1 MNKNVLRVIL
11 IVAPAVIGALTS
23 VVAQMFY
30 APVPLLA
37 FKIDIG
43 MVAFLFGIFLSLLL
57 ITYHFGS
64 DIRAWYARQDEE
76 DFVREV
82 EAGRRR
88 FIRRLDHEI
97 KNPLTGL
104 QAALVNMQE
113 AAQPADRTRAGDNA
127 RLAVE
132 RLKRL
137 LADLRKL
144 ADLEDRTVESLPVD
158 IPTLLEES
166 VEAVKTLPTAQE
178 RSVNLL
184 ISRVPWPFPPVT
196 GDRDLLSLVFYNLIE
211 NAIKFTSRDDS
222 VEIRAREDGKAIVIE
237 VADSGPGIPPDELYR
252 IFEELYRGVNARGI
266 EGSGLGLALARRIV
280 SLHGGS
286 MEVRS
291 RQDDPRGTVFT
302 VRLPVAKK

>member
-1 MNKNVLRVIL
+1 MKQNVLRVLL
-11 IVAPAVIGALTS
+11 IVAPAIIGALIS
-23 VVAQMFY
+23 VLAQLIY
-30 APVPLLA
+30 APVPLVA

-43 MVAFLFGIFLSLLL
+43 IAVFFFGIFVSLLL
-57 ITYHFGS
+57 VVYHFGS
-64 DIRAWYARQDEE
+64 DVRAWYARQDEE
-76 DFVREV
+76 DFLREV
-82 EAGRRR
+82 ELGRRR

-113 AAQPADRTRAGDNA
+113 AAQPVDRTRAGDNA
-127 RLAVE
+127 RIAVE

-144 ADLEDRTVESLPVD
+144 ADLEERMLESLPVD

-166 VEAVKTLPTAQE
+166 VEAVKSLPSAQD
-178 RSVNLL
+178 RNVGLL

-211 NAIKFTSRDDS
+211 NAVKFTTAADS
-222 VEIRAREDGKAIVIE
+222 VEVRALEDGKSIVIE
-237 VADSGPGIPPDELYR
+237 VADSGPGIPPDDLYR
-252 IFEELYRGVNARGI
+252 VFEELYRGVNARGI

-280 SLHGGS
+280 SLHNGS

-291 RQDDPRGTVFT
+291 RQDDLHGTVFT

>member
-1 MNKNVLRVIL
+1 MNKNFLRVL
-11 IVAPAVIGALTS
+11 MIVSPALLGALVS

-30 APVPLLA
+30 APVPLVA

-43 MVAFLFGIFLSLLL
+43 MVIFLFGIFLSLMLV
-57 ITYHFGS
+57 IYHFGS
-64 DIRAWYARQDEE
+64 DVRAWYARQDEE
-76 DFVREV
+76 DFLREV

-113 AAQPADRTRAGDNA
+113 AAQPVDRTRAGDNA

-144 ADLEDRTVESLPVD
+144 ADLEERAVESLPVD
-158 IPTLLEES
+158 IPALLEES

-178 RSVNLL
+178 RNVSLL

-211 NAIKFTSRDDS
+211 NALKFTSRDDS
-222 VEIRAREDGKAIVIE
+222 VEIRALEDGKSIVVE

-252 IFEELYRGVNARGI
+252 IFEELYRGINARGI

-280 SLHGGS
+280 SLHNGS
-286 MEVRS
+286 MDVRS
-291 RQDDPRGTVFT
+291 QQADPRGTVFT

>member
-1 MNKNVLRVIL
+1 MNRNIGRILL
-11 IVAPAVIGALTS
+11 IVAPAVIGALLS
-23 VVAQMFY
+23 LAAQMFF
-30 APVPLLA
+30 APVPLVA
-37 FKIDIG
+37 FKIDVG
-43 MVAFLFGIFLSLLL
+43 MVAFFFGMFLSLLL
-57 ITYHFGS
+57 VVYHFGS

-104 QAALVNMQE
+104 QAAIVNMQE

-144 ADLEDRTVESLPVD
+144 ADLEDRMLESLPVD

-166 VEAVKTLPTAQE
+166 VEAVKTLPAAQE
-178 RSVNLL
+178 RNVSVL

-222 VEIRAREDGKAIVIE
+222 VEVRALEDGRSIVIE

-252 IFEELYRGVNARGI
+252 IFEELYRGLNARGI

-286 MEVRS
+286 MDVRS
-291 RQDDPRGTVFT
+291 QQADPRGTVFT

>member
-1 MNKNVLRVIL
+1 MNKNILRVLL
-11 IVAPAVIGALTS
+11 IVAPAILGAIVS
-23 VVAQMFY
+23 VLAQIFY
-30 APVPLLA
+30 SPVPLLA

-57 ITYHFGS
+57 IVYNFGS
-64 DIRAWYARQDEE
+64 DVRAWYARQDEE
-76 DFVREV
+76 DFLREV

-113 AAQPADRTRAGDNA
+113 AAQPVDRTRAGDNA

-144 ADLEDRTVESLPVD
+144 ADLEERAVESLPVD
-158 IPTLLEES
+158 IPALLEES
-166 VEAVKTLPTAQE
+166 VEAVKTLPAAQE
-178 RSVNLL
+178 RNVSLL

-211 NAIKFTSRDDS
+211 NALKFTARDDS
-222 VEIRAREDGKAIVIE
+222 VEIRALEDGKSIVVE

-280 SLHGGS
+280 SLHNGS
-286 MEVRS
+286 MDVRS
-291 RQDDPRGTVFT
+291 QQADPRGTVFT

>member
-1 MNKNVLRVIL
+1 MNKNLLRIL
-11 IVAPAVIGALTS
+11 LILAPALIGLLIS
-23 VVAQMFY
+23 VAAQFVY

-43 MVAFLFGIFLSLLL
+43 MAAFLFGMFLSLLL
-57 ITYHFGS
+57 VAYHFGS
-64 DIRAWYARQDEE
+64 DVRAWYARQDEE
-76 DFVREV
+76 DFLREV

-104 QAALVNMQE
+104 QAAIVNMQE
-113 AAQPADRTRAGDNA
+113 AAQPTDRQRAGENA

-144 ADLEDRTVESLPVD
+144 ADLEERMLESLPVD

-166 VEAVKTLPTAQE
+166 VEAVKTLPAAQE
-178 RSVNLL
+178 RNVGLL

-222 VEIRAREDGKAIVIE
+222 VEVRALEDGKSIVIE

-252 IFEELYRGVNARGI
+252 IFEELYRGLNARGI
-266 EGSGLGLALARRIV
+266 EGSGLGLALARRII